1 MRLHGASYVTYDL
14 DICISLAPQNLYRLE
29 TAVEDLHPF
38 HRLAANKLPLELTEE
53 LCTRLKN
60 LYLQTDLGVL
70 DCLGEIAGVGDYN
83 KVAERSVVFSFPF
96 GGCRVLSLDAL
107 IEAKE
112 TIGREKDPRALR
124 FSVRHSRQA
133 QIRRERRF
141 TQISQF
147 LMSILVNSESKV
159 LVQGITGSFGARHTQ
174 LSLDY
179 GTRVVAGVTPGKGG
193 QQLRARGEKS
203 PDI

>member
-1 MRLHGASYVTYDL
+1 MPQDDQALLGRLKRSQVEFVVVGGVACVLHGASYVTYDL

-124 FSVRHSRQA
+124 FLYA
-133 QIRRERRF
+133 IRDRPK
-141 TQISQF
+141 SA
-147 LMSILVNSESKV
+147 
-159 LVQGITGSFGARHTQ
+159 GSG
-174 LSLDY
+174 D
-179 GTRVVAGVTPGKGG
+179 
-193 QQLRARGEKS
+193 S
-203 PDI
+203 PK